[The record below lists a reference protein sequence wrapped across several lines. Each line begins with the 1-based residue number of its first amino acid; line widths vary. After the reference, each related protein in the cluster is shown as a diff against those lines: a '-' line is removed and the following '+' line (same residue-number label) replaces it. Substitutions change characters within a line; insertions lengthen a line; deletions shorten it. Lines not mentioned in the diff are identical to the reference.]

1 MVIIF
6 AVIRLIMEAC
16 QLCYE
21 QMSYI
26 FDWANYF
33 EISLYILSI
42 IFVSV
47 FQTTCMCPLEWQW
60 QVGVMAV
67 LLAWINLIGFC
78 AKFPSIGIYVIIFG
92 KVILTFLKVI
102 LLSILLVITFGITF
116 YMTFSETQLQ
126 VSRYIQCA
134 TSLRAEC
141 NIVWHYKYRYVSL
154 KLGNQYCR
162 PTLSYHCVTE
172 GTCTRISSCVVFALL
187 LLWSRHSNAV
197 LLL

>member
-141 NIVWHYKYRYVSL
+141 NIV
-154 KLGNQYCR
+154 
-162 PTLSYHCVTE
+162 
-172 GTCTRISSCVVFALL
+172 
-187 LLWSRHSNAV
+187 
-197 LLL
+197 